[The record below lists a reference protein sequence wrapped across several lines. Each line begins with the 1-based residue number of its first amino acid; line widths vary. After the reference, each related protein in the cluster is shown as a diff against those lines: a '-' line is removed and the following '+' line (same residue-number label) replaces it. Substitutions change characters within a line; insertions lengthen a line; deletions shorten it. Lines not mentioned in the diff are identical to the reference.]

1 MTTTPASAPTPALD
15 RCFATLRRSS
25 VTRSS
30 DRVIAGVAAGVAGR
44 LGVSRAIVRV
54 AIVGLAIFGPG
65 VLLYL
70 LAWLMLPD
78 AQGQIRLERA
88 VRGGEGG
95 SILLLVVGGLAL
107 LGALFGDEVGRGPGM
122 HGHGGPWPLLI
133 VAGIALLGWKKGWWQ
148 RHNGRGGHGG
158 RGASK
163 LPPAAQ
169 PHGGHFSDHGY
180 YDAPGHPGHPG
191 HPGRPPGRAPRL
203 THTPAGTAA
212 DRCRFAPPRG
222 GANRHSSRS
231 TRPRAQDPCAD
242 GVQPTC
248 TRW

>member
-15 RCFATLRRSS
+15 RFFATLRRSS

-30 DRVIAGVAAGVAGR
+30 DRVIAGVAAGVAAR
-44 LGVSRAIVRV
+44 LGVSPAIVRV

-78 AQGQIRLERA
+78 AQGHIRLERA

-122 HGHGGPWPLLI
+122 HGHGPWPLLI

-148 RHNGRGGHGG
+148 RHTGRGGHGG
-158 RGASK
+158 RGASGHHQQPSPTAAPSPTTATTT
-163 LPPAAQ
+163 PPATLAT
-169 PHGGHFSDHGY
+169 PGGPQ
-180 YDAPGHPGHPG
+180 DAP
-191 HPGRPPGRAPRL
+191 RA
-203 THTPAGTAA
+203 
-212 DRCRFAPPRG
+212 
-222 GANRHSSRS
+222 
-231 TRPRAQDPCAD
+231 
-242 GVQPTC
+242 
-248 TRW
+248 